1 MTAPSAPDAPGAAA
15 PPAPDAPGAGT
26 PPHPRRR
33 RLWPKILIAVAGL
46 LVLTIGAG
54 VVYGMAL
61 DRRVRA
67 NISRGPNL
75 LPSTN
80 PTATT
85 SSRPA
90 KEPQETG
97 TLNYVLLGSD
107 SRNTEDEGDGR
118 SDTIMVVHLTKKR
131 DKAYIISFPR
141 DMYVNIPGHGRS
153 KINSAFEIGG
163 SPLTVETLE
172 DLTKTRMDHVVLVD
186 FEGFVELTE
195 DLGGVTVTNKT
206 SFDSHGYSYP
216 KGKITI
222 KGKEALWF
230 VRERYALPG
239 GDLDRAENQRNVI
252 KAVVAKGLSPK
263 VVSDPMK
270 FTSFIGGLAKH
281 LTVDDTLG
289 DSEIRTT
296 ALSLRLTG
304 KDIELLQAPLS
315 GFATIN
321 RESVDV
327 VDTAKMSELATA
339 LKRDE
344 VGDYLKKYP
353 QG

>member
-1 MTAPSAPDAPGAAA
+1 MTA
-15 PPAPDAPGAGT
+15 PPAPDAPGADAA
-26 PPHPRRR
+26 PRRRRR

-54 VVYGMAL
+54 VVYGVAL

-67 NISRGPNL
+67 NLSRGPNL

-85 SSRPA
+85 STRPA
-90 KEPQETG
+90 KEAQETG

-107 SRNTEDEGDGR
+107 SRDPEDEGDGR

-131 DKAYIISFPR
+131 DKAYVISFPR
-141 DMYVNIPGHGRS
+141 DMYVNIPGHGKS

-206 SFDSHGYSYP
+206 AFQSHGYTYP

-230 VRERYALPG
+230 VRERHALPG
-239 GDLDRAENQRNVI
+239 GDLDRAENQRKVI
-252 KAVVAKGLSPK
+252 KAVVVEGAERQ
-263 VVSDPMK
+263 
-270 FTSFIGGLAKH
+270 GGLRPDEVH
-281 LTVDDTLG
+281 
-289 DSEIRTT
+289 
-296 ALSLRLTG
+296 RLHRRAG
-304 KDIELLQAPLS
+304 QAPDRGRHAQRQRDPYDGPLAAPDRQGHRADAGTAQRLRHRQPAERGRGGHRQDGASWLPPSSATRS
-315 GFATIN
+315 GT
-321 RESVDV
+321 
-327 VDTAKMSELATA
+327 T
-339 LKRDE
+339 
-344 VGDYLKKYP
+344 
-353 QG
+353 